1 MAFAWQEV
9 VASSETG
16 LSEMAKLLEGQE
28 RRTFNLGEV
37 PWCGGRSWWQE
48 QFLKHLFNLI
58 LQIPS
63 V

>member
-1 MAFAWQEV
+1 MCCLTQNQYNLPPVSDGGLQEV

-37 PWCGGRSWWQE
+37 PWWDLDRWTRT
-48 QFLKHLFNLI
+48 I
-58 LQIPS
+58 
-63 V
+63 

>member
-1 MAFAWQEV
+1 MCCLTQNQYNLPPVSDGGLQEV

-37 PWCGGRSWWQE
+37 PWWDLVG
-48 QFLKHLFNLI
+48 L
-58 LQIPS
+58 
-63 V
+63 